1 MTVHE
6 IPVGRRVAGVPPWQG
21 GYLLKRPPA
30 YAWRADP
37 MTPTDFTV
45 HEEGRVV
52 IELRVRPGHILQRA
66 ALMDALVDHLN
77 ST

>member
-6 IPVGRRVAGVPPWQG
+6 LPRNHTKPDFS
-21 GYLLKRPPA
+21 
-30 YAWRADP
+30 WRADP

-45 HEEGRVV
+45 VEEGRVV

-66 ALMDALVDHLN
+66 AFMDAVVDHLN

>member
-6 IPVGRRVAGVPPWQG
+6 IPRTRAKPDF
-21 GYLLKRPPA
+21 
-30 YAWRADP
+30 AWRADP

-45 HEEGRVV
+45 VEEGRTI

-66 ALMDALVDHLN
+66 AFMDALVDHLN